1 MRGLFITGVNTEV
14 GKTYVTAMIAKTLA
28 AAGVRVGVYKPAA
41 SGCELRDHGLVSE
54 DAEIL
59 WNAAGKPLSLE
70 AVCPQC
76 FQAPLAPHVAAR
88 AECRELSPA
97 LLRSGLEA
105 WKDFEVVLVEGAG
118 GLMSPMG
125 DEDYV
130 ADLAEE
136 FGFPLIVVAPNTLG
150 VINQTLQTLITAAA
164 FREGL
169 PVAGVVLNDVVEMGD
184 LSAES
189 NRQEL
194 EARCVPPILAHVK
207 YGAERFEEAI
217 DWKSLCG
224 SPNKPT

>member
-1 MRGLFITGVNTEV
+1 
-14 GKTYVTAMIAKTLA
+14 
-28 AAGVRVGVYKPAA
+28 
-41 SGCELRDHGLVSE
+41 
-54 DAEIL
+54 
-59 WNAAGKPLSLE
+59 
-70 AVCPQC
+70 
-76 FQAPLAPHVAAR
+76 
-88 AECRELSPA
+88 
-97 LLRSGLEA
+97 
-105 WKDFEVVLVEGAG
+105 
-118 GLMSPMG
+118 MSPMG

-169 PVAGVVLNDVVEMGD
+169 PVAGVVLNDVVEIGD